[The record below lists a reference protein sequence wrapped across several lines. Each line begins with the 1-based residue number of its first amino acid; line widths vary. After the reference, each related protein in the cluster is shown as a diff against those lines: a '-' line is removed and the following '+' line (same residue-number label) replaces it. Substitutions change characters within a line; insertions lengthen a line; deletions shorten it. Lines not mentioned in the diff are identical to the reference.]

1 MAQLRTIQRASWIKS
16 YTWHIFVCSVPDVGP
31 VIVRAESTTFSSIN
45 VDWKIIPKEER
56 NGHITMYEVDVLQ
69 QVGGTWETQLTNNFT
84 KNLTAEI
91 QNAVIQNLTMFV
103 KYRIRVRAYTCKG
116 PGPYSNQSKMLMTLE
131 TGNAFRPDKIHNNG
145 SRWVSPIPLAFR
157 KSPKCLQPFHW
168 DKKKRKFNLTRL
180 ARNS

>member
-1 MAQLRTIQRASWIKS
+1 M
-16 YTWHIFVCSVPDVGP
+16 CSVPDVGP